1 MKFFS
6 ASRLGRQLC
15 SPELYAETQNGQDE
29 NISEED
35 LHRYTRHRWLFNEEK
50 ELSKRYVEF
59 DLQQLVQ
66 VAISVCEGAQFCIKV
81 TKCAEGL
88 HNKAFILTMDNG
100 CEVFAKL
107 PNPNAGAARLTTA
120 SEIATRK
127 LLSEVLKLPVPRVL
141 AWSFDAAGNHVGAE
155 YIIEEKAPG
164 VRLGSVWNRWPRNS
178 KLQLITQVID
188 IQNTLTGVTFDRHG
202 CIYFKD
208 DLRSLGEEPE
218 KATIQSAT
226 TSIPDIFAIG
236 PLTTGELW
244 NGVRSGMNLDRGPW
258 KNPSDYT
265 RALGL
270 NEIAYIKP
278 YAISRMNYYRSLKT
292 QEHPEDGLALLTKYM
307 KVAPYL
313 IPQSTNEAAFNEAA
327 SNNVLMHPDLHL
339 DNIFVDPD
347 TLQITRIVDWQS
359 ACVAPLFYHADVPR
373 MCSHRGPLQE
383 GWVVPERPEDFDS
396 LSAEEQRQVDDDLE
410 SQILHKYYEAQV
422 YKRSPRYWSAL
433 QDKSIP
439 IIRKPV
445 WLVTGVWENRDLF
458 FLRES
463 LMSLF
468 AQWEELVPGVPC
480 PISFTNQDVELHS
493 KEEENIKGVGK
504 LLTLLRDE
512 SVLPV
517 DGMVQ
522 PKDYDTAQKNS
533 RKFKDIFIGLAKDD
547 EEKELFTKL
556 WPYQE
561 SADTECL

>member
-1 MKFFS
+1 MYLPGEKI
-6 ASRLGRQLC
+6 SRQ
-15 SPELYAETQNGQDE
+15 A
-29 NISEED
+29 

-59 DLQQLVQ
+59 DLQQLLQ
-66 VAISVCEGAQFCIKV
+66 VAVSVCEGAQFCTRI

-100 CEVFAKL
+100 CEVLAKL
-107 PNPNAGAARLTTA
+107 PNPNAGPARFTVA

-127 LLSEVLKLPVPRVL
+127 LLSDVLSVPVPRVL
-141 AWSFDAAGNHVGAE
+141 AWSFDAASSPVGAE

-164 VRLGSVWNRWPRNS
+164 VRLGSVWNQWPRNS
-178 KLQLITQVID
+178 KLQLIIQVID
-188 IQNTLTGVTFDRHG
+188 IQNTLTSVAFDMHG

-208 DLRSLGEEPE
+208 DLRSLGEEPKE
-218 KATIQSAT
+218 SKILSTT
-226 TSIPDIFAIG
+226 TSIPDMFAIG

-244 NGVRSGMNLDRGPW
+244 SGVRSGMNLDRGPW
-258 KNPSDYT
+258 KDPSDYT
-265 RALGL
+265 RALGH
-270 NEIAYIKP
+270 NEIAHIKSHTVP
-278 YAISRMNYYRSLKT
+278 RMNYYRSLKT
-292 QEHPEDGLALLTKYM
+292 EENPEDGLALLTKYM
-307 KVAPYL
+307 KVASYL
-313 IPQSTNEAAFNEAA
+313 IPRSPNGAA

-339 DNIFVDPD
+339 DNIFIDPE
-347 TLQITRIVDWQS
+347 TLKITGIVDWQS

-373 MCSHRGPLQE
+373 MCTHHGPLQE

-396 LSAEEQRQVDDDLE
+396 LSAEEQRKIDNDLE

-422 YKRSPRYWSAL
+422 YKRSPRHWSVL
-433 QDKSIP
+433 QNKRIP

-445 WLVTGVWENRDLF
+445 WLVTGVWENRNLV

-463 LMSLF
+463 LISLF
-468 AQWEELVPGVPC
+468 AHWEELLPDIPC
-480 PISFTNQDVELHS
+480 PISFTNEDVELHS
-493 KEEENIKGVGK
+493 KEEENIRGVGK
-504 LLTLLRDE
+504 LLTVFRDE

-517 DGMVQ
+517 DGMVE
-522 PKDYDTAQKNS
+522 PEDYDIAQKNS

-561 SADTECL
+561 PADT